1 MALAR
6 LAIFIFIFN
15 LPFASFAQL
24 PSPASHLGFEI
35 GADRKLADWKKIT
48 QYFEKLDQKSEAVQL
63 VELGKSTE
71 GRALVMAIIT
81 ASSNFARMKDILR
94 IQSQLSDPR
103 RMRADSLTSFIQ
115 RGRAVVM
122 ITCSIHSTEIA
133 ASQMAMQLAYQ
144 LASANDGRTREILD
158 NVVLLLVP
166 SPNPDGVQMV
176 VDWYE
181 KYLDTPFEGTSP
193 PWLYHPYAGHDNNR
207 DWFML
212 NLVETQLVT
221 RELYQKWFPQI
232 VYDVH
237 QMGRRGP
244 RFVIPPFYEV
254 SNPNIDPIILRSLM
268 QIGGHMATDLTAA
281 GFTGIATETTFD
293 TWWHGGLRTAPY
305 YHNMIGLLSEAAS
318 AKLATPVEIKFEE
331 LSGEARGLKSARE
344 AQTNFPEPWRGG
356 TWRMRD
362 IINLELEACYSLLKL
377 AARYREEWLRNFHLL
392 GERALAKGRNE
403 KPFAYVIPLA
413 QKDPAAARKLLD
425 ILLQQGTEVLRA
437 KESFIAEGAEF
448 SAGTFVIDM
457 AQPYRANVKNLF
469 ERQNYPKRQS
479 YPGGPLE
486 RPYDVTGWTLPLQMG
501 VEVITAETKFA
512 LVADTLRAAQLPART
527 FAPASSFASSS
538 PFYLF
543 SASSLDG
550 YRLLKRLFKKGQ
562 EVYWNSEELQS
573 FPAGQFI
580 FSTTTIK
587 PELLRELSED
597 LNVAVSPVEIGGAV
611 AALRVREPRVALYRS
626 YVPNADEGWTRY
638 VLEQFEFDYQT
649 VWDRDLRRGRLEK
662 NFDALIFP
670 AQNDSAIL
678 LGNSS
683 TAQGER
689 EAFPPEYCCGLGQTG
704 LQHVR
709 AFVENGGTLLAF
721 DRAAK
726 LFIKAWALP
735 IVDELEGVKNSEFSA
750 PGSLLMGLTEASH
763 PVCYGLPR
771 EIALFFADSPVFN
784 VRDRVG
790 KTPLLYPQQNAL
802 LSGWLQGDEKLK
814 GKAAL
819 VEYPLGKGRLLLFG
833 FRPQHRGQT
842 YGTFKLVFN
851 SLLYSVA
858 EPVRLGKSA
867 QAVE

>member
-1 MALAR
+1 MSRAR
-6 LAIFIFIFN
+6 LAILVLTLNFP
-15 LPFASFAQL
+15 LSSFAQA
-24 PSPASHLGFEI
+24 PSPSSHLGFEI
-35 GADRKLADWKKIT
+35 GTDRKLADWKEIT
-48 QYFEKLDQKSEAVQL
+48 QYFEKLDQRSEAVQL

-71 GRALVMAIIT
+71 GRPLVMAIIT
-81 ASSNFARMKDILR
+81 APSNFARMKDILR
-94 IQSQLSDPR
+94 IQSLLADPR
-103 RMRADSLTSFIQ
+103 RMRADSLASFIQ
-115 RGRAVVM
+115 RGRTVVM

-144 LASANDGRTREILD
+144 LASANEARTREILD

-181 KYLDTPFEGTSP
+181 KYLDTPFEGASP

-212 NLVETQLVT
+212 NLMETQIVT

-254 SNPNIDPIILRSLM
+254 SNPNIDPIILRSLV
-268 QIGGHMATDLTAA
+268 QIGGHMATELTAA

-356 TWRMRD
+356 TWRIRD
-362 IINLELEACYSLLKL
+362 VVNLELEACYSLLKL

-392 GERALAKGRNE
+392 GERAIAKGRNE
-403 KPFAYVIPLA
+403 KPYAYVIPLA
-413 QKDPAAARKLLD
+413 QRDPAAAHKLLD
-425 ILLQQGTEVLRA
+425 IMLQQGAEILRA
-437 KESFIAEGAEF
+437 KENFIAEGTEF
-448 SAGTFVIDM
+448 PAGTFVIAL

-469 ERQNYPKRQS
+469 ERQNYPKRAAS
-479 YPGGPLE
+479 PGGPLE
-486 RPYDVTGWTLPLQMG
+486 RPYDVTGWTLPVQMG
-501 VEVITAETKFA
+501 VEVVAAETKVT
-512 LVADTLRAAQLPART
+512 LVADTLHAAKLPART
-527 FAPASSFASSS
+527 FA
-538 PFYLF
+538 
-543 SASSLDG
+543 SASSLAAGSPYYLCSLSSLDA
-550 YRLLKRLFKKGQ
+550 YRLLNRLFKKGK
-562 EVYWNSEELQS
+562 EVYWSTAELQS
-573 FPAGQFI
+573 FPAGQLL
-580 FSTTTIK
+580 FSSSTIK
-587 PELLRELSED
+587 LELLRELSEE
-597 LNVAVSPVEIGGAV
+597 LNVTLAPVEINDAV
-611 AALRVREPRVALYRS
+611 AVQLVRAPRVALYRS
-626 YVPNADEGWTRY
+626 HIPNADEGWTRF
-638 VLEQFEFDYQT
+638 VLEQFEFVYQT
-649 VWDRDLRRGRLEK
+649 VWDRDLRRGRFDK
-662 NFDALIFP
+662 NFDVLIFP
-670 AQNDSAIL
+670 AQADSAIL

-689 EAFPPEYCCGLGQTG
+689 EAYPPEYCGGIGQTG

-735 IVDELEGVKNSEFSA
+735 IVDELEGVKSNEFSA

-771 EIALFFADSPVFN
+771 ELALFFADSPVFN
-784 VRDRVG
+784 VRDRMG
-790 KTPLLYPQQNAL
+790 KTLLLYPQQNAL
-802 LSGWLQGDEKLK
+802 LSGWLHGEEKLR
-814 GKAAL
+814 GKSAL

-833 FRPQHRGQT
+833 FRPQHRAQT

-851 SLLYSVA
+851 SLLSAVA
-858 EPVRLGKSA
+858 EPAHKESLFSQRR
-867 QAVE
+867 

>member
-1 MALAR
+1 MTLAR
-6 LAIFIFIFN
+6 LMGFIFLCY
-15 LPFASFAQL
+15 LPFTSFAQL
-24 PSPASHLGFEI
+24 PSPASQLGFEI
-35 GADRKLADWKKIT
+35 GAERKLADWKEIT
-48 QYFEKLDQKSEAVQL
+48 AYFAKLDQKSERLQL

-71 GRALVMAIIT
+71 GRPLVMAIIT
-81 ASSNFARMKDILR
+81 APSNFNRMKDILR
-94 IQSQLSDPR
+94 MQSLLADPR
-103 RMRADSLTSFIQ
+103 RMHADSLAGFMQ
-115 RGRAVVM
+115 RGRTVVM

-144 LASANDGRTREILD
+144 LASANDARTREILE

-181 KYLDTPFEGTSP
+181 KNLATPFEGTSP

-212 NLVETQLVT
+212 NLVETRLIT

-268 QIGGHMATDLTAA
+268 QIGGHMATDLAAA

-305 YHNMIGLLSEAAS
+305 YHNSVGLLSEAAS
-318 AKLATPVEIKFEE
+318 AKLATPVEFKFEE
-331 LSGEARGLKSARE
+331 LTGEGRGLKNARE

-356 TWRMRD
+356 KWGMRD
-362 IINLELEACYSLLKL
+362 IVNLELEACYSLLKL
-377 AARYREEWLRNFHLL
+377 AARYREEWLRNFYQL
-392 GERALAKGRNE
+392 GERAIVKGKTE

-413 QKDPAAARKLLD
+413 QKDPAAAQRLLD
-425 ILLQQGTEVLRA
+425 IMLQQGTEVLRA
-437 KESFIAEGAEF
+437 KASFMAEGAEF
-448 SAGTFVIDM
+448 PAGTLVIDL
-457 AQPYRANVKNLF
+457 AQPYRANVKSLF
-469 ERQNYPKRQS
+469 ERQDYPKRAA

-501 VEVITAETKFA
+501 VEVLTAETKLA
-512 LVADTLRAAQLPART
+512 LVADTLRATKLPAQA
-527 FAPASSFASSS
+527 FAPASALDSRSSY
-538 PFYLF
+538 YLC
-543 SASSLDG
+543 SSSSLDA
-550 YRLLKRLFKKGQ
+550 YRLLNRLFKKSK
-562 EVYWNSEELQS
+562 EAYWNNAELQS
-573 FPAGQFI
+573 HAAGQFL
-580 FSTTTIK
+580 FSSSNTK

-597 LNVAVSPVEIGGAV
+597 LNVTLSSV
-611 AALRVREPRVALYRS
+611 AMNDAGSAQRLQSPRVGLYRS
-626 YVPNADEGWTRY
+626 YVATADEGWTRY
-638 VLEQFEFDYQT
+638 VLEQFEFPHQT
-649 VWDRDLRRGRLEK
+649 VWDRDLRRGALEK

-670 AQNDSAIL
+670 AQNDSSIL
-678 LGNSS
+678 LGNST

-689 EAFPPEYCCGLGQTG
+689 EAFPPEYCGGIGQTG

-735 IVDELEGVKNSEFSA
+735 IVDELDGVKSSEFSA
-750 PGSLLMGLTEASH
+750 PGSLLLGLTDASH

-771 EIALFFADSPVFN
+771 ELALFFADSPVFN
-784 VRDRVG
+784 VRDRAG

-802 LSGWLQGDEKLK
+802 LSGWLHGEEKLR

-833 FRPQHRGQT
+833 FRPQHRAQT
-842 YGTFKLVFN
+842 YASFKLVFN

-858 EPVRLGKSA
+858 EPARLGKNA
-867 QAVE
+867 PAVE

>member
-1 MALAR
+1 MILAR
-6 LAIFIFIFN
+6 LMGFVFLFN
-15 LPFASFAQL
+15 LPLVSFAQL

-35 GADRKLADWKKIT
+35 GADRKLADWKEIT
-48 QYFEKLDQKSEAVQL
+48 QYFERLDQKSERVQV

-71 GRALVMAIIT
+71 GRPLLMTIIT
-81 ASSNFARMKDILR
+81 APNNFARMKDILR
-94 IQSQLSDPR
+94 MQSLLADPR
-103 RMRADSLTSFIQ
+103 RMRPDSLASFIQ
-115 RGRAVVM
+115 RGKTVVM

-144 LASANDGRTREILD
+144 LASANEARTREILD

-176 VDWYE
+176 VEWYE
-181 KYLDTPFEGTSP
+181 KNLDTPFEGSSP

-212 NLVETQLVT
+212 NLVETQLLT
-221 RELYQKWFPQI
+221 QALYQKWFPQI

-268 QIGGHMATDLTAA
+268 QIGGHMATDLAAA
-281 GFTGIATETTFD
+281 GFTGVATETTFD
-293 TWWHGGLRTAPY
+293 MWWHGGLRSAPY
-305 YHNMIGLLSEAAS
+305 YHNSIGILSEAAS

-331 LSGEARGLKSARE
+331 LSGEGRGLKNARE

-362 IINLELEACYSLLKL
+362 IVNLELEACYSLLKL
-377 AARYREEWLRNFHLL
+377 AARYREEWLRNFYQL

-413 QKDPAAARKLLD
+413 QKDPAAAQKLLD
-425 ILLQQGTEVLRA
+425 LMLQQGTEVLRA
-437 KESFIAEGAEF
+437 RENFIAEGAEF
-448 SAGTFVIDM
+448 PRGTFVIDL
-457 AQPYRANVKNLF
+457 AQPYRTNVKALF
-469 ERQNYPKRQS
+469 ERQSYPKRAA

-501 VEVITAETKFA
+501 VEVITAETKLAFS
-512 LVADTLRAAQLPART
+512 ADTLRAMKLPAAA
-527 FAPASSFASSS
+527 FA
-538 PFYLF
+538 
-543 SASSLDG
+543 SASSVEVRAPYFVCSSASLDA
-550 YRLLKRLFKKGQ
+550 YRLLNRLFKKDKA
-562 EVYWNSEELQS
+562 VYWNDTELQAHT
-573 FPAGQFI
+573 PGQFL
-580 FSTTTIK
+580 FSSSNTK
-587 PELLRELSED
+587 PELLRALAKD
-597 LNVAVSPVEIGGAV
+597 LNVTLTPLEANGEI
-611 AALRVREPRVALYRS
+611 AAQSLRAPRVALYRS
-626 YVPNADEGWTRY
+626 YVAHADEGWTRY

-649 VWDRDLRRGRLEK
+649 VWDRDLRRGGLEK

-683 TAQGER
+683 NAPGER
-689 EAFPPEYCCGLGQTG
+689 EAFPPEYCGGIGQTG

-735 IVDELEGVKNSEFSA
+735 IVDELEGIKASEFSA
-750 PGSLLMGLTEASH
+750 PGSLLMGIADNSH
-763 PVCYGLPR
+763 PLGYGLPR
-771 EIALFFADSPVFN
+771 ELALFFADSPVFS
-784 VRDRVG
+784 VRERSG

-802 LSGWLQGDEKLK
+802 LSGWLHGEEKLR

-819 VEYPLGKGRLLLFG
+819 VEYPLGKGRVLLFG

-842 YGTFKLVFN
+842 YSTFKLVFN
-851 SLLYSVA
+851 GLLYSAA
-858 EPVRLGKSA
+858 EPARLGKNT
-867 QAVE
+867 QVVE